1 MSPPAGDGEES
12 RVFISSASGGLAPYR
27 KAAVE
32 VCHKLGLQAVHMDE
46 FDPERAPPEEVCRRK
61 VEGCDVFVLL
71 LAHRYGSRP
80 PDRQLSY
87 TELEYRWAVNCP
99 GMELLAF
106 VVDPAFPWPPLDID
120 RGPDAE
126 ALAQFAV
133 RVRTDHLVRPLGE
146 LATFREDLMLALRKP
161 RRGARVPAAPMFH
174 AVPPYVGGAPFTGRI
189 GDLARLDEWAR
200 SLDPV
205 LAVEAIGGTGKSALT
220 WQWAQDQAPGVVDD
234 LAGRLWWSFYE
245 GSASMTRF
253 LQELL
258 AYTSGEPMRDVQQ
271 LERAE
276 LADQALAALR
286 SRRYLVVLDG
296 FERLLAAYHRFDPSK
311 VRDEEVE
318 SDKRSLIDPQAE
330 DVVSRLAAAT
340 PSKILIST
348 RLLPNALQSRFG
360 QRLPGVRHLRL
371 PGLTDEDTRE
381 LLARLDVRGSEP
393 AIAGFFGPL
402 ENHPLLVGIVAGLV
416 RDYRDAAGD
425 FDRWLADPD
434 AGGALRV
441 PDLDLT
447 QRRTHIL
454 AAALAG
460 LQPEPRRLLGWIS
473 VLAER
478 VSWATLVA
486 INPFQP
492 QASSPARSRSSKV
505 TAAARKKLVA
515 ALQDLDK
522 RGLLWW
528 DRSSNS
534 YDLHPI
540 IRAYAYEQLEDT
552 DRVDANDRIRD
563 HFQAL
568 PPEDP
573 ARASSVEDLNQ
584 TITIFRALIGASHLS
599 DAKALWARFGD
610 TLLIDLGSYATITE
624 LLSPVADLGG
634 PATRK
639 LRGDLAIAYF
649 YLGRYQESID
659 LEASLIAEDVG
670 YYEVGNVGRCLHN
683 LAFRHRE
690 AGNSIAASR
699 YLELGQ
705 AINAATGQAPDGDL
719 HAARAEFAVSQ
730 GQVREARKLL
740 DRAERLGP
748 GLASPWFAEKIE
760 YWLLYLA
767 LVAGNDLTTRQLD
780 DATAKAHSWLHR
792 RRLAELR
799 CELLVR
805 QGQPELALAAA
816 QEYEQLGRNAGLNV
830 VPARSAFLLAK
841 VSRTSEA
848 AVAVEESLTRLHR
861 IHPAD
866 QPNLYLARAL
876 WELGRTAE
884 AALQAEEAFRQ
895 AWRDGPPYCQHWDLR
910 EARELLQA
918 MGRNTPDLPTVAP
931 ATVTVPQ
938 ERLIR
943 SFITSLE
950 TKDDRKPE

>member
-1 MSPPAGDGEES
+1 MSPPAGDGEVS

-27 KAAVE
+27 KAAVD
-32 VCHKLGLQAVHMDE
+32 VCHRLGLQAVHMDE

-80 PDRQLSY
+80 PGRQLSY

-106 VVDPAFPWPPLDID
+106 VVDPAFAWPPLDID

-126 ALAQFAV
+126 ALAQFAI
-133 RVRTDHLVRPLGE
+133 RVRTDHLVRPLAE
-146 LATFREDLMLALRKP
+146 LTAFREDLMLALRKP
-161 RRGARVPAAPMFH
+161 RRGAWVPAAPMFH
-174 AVPPYVGGAPFTGRI
+174 AMPPYVGGAPFTGRT
-189 GDLARLDEWAR
+189 GDLAVLDEWAR
-200 SLDPV
+200 SPDPV

-220 WQWAQDQAPGVVDD
+220 WQWTQEQAPGVVVD

-258 AYTSGEPMRDVQQ
+258 AYTSGARMRDIQR
-271 LERAE
+271 LERGD

-296 FERLLAAYHRFDPSK
+296 FERLLTAYHRIDPSK
-311 VRDEEVE
+311 VRDDEVE

-330 DVVSRLAAAT
+330 EVVSRLAAAT

-371 PGLTDEDTRE
+371 PGLTDADTRE
-381 LLARLDVRGSEP
+381 LLARLDVHGGKA

-425 FDRWLADPD
+425 FDRWLADPA

-478 VSWATLVA
+478 LSWATLVA

-492 QASSPARSRSSKV
+492 QASSPAKSPSSRAA
-505 TAAARKKLVA
+505 AAARKKLVA
-515 ALQDLDK
+515 ALEDLDK

-573 ARASSVEDLNQ
+573 ARATSVEDLSQ

-599 DAKALWARFGD
+599 DARALWARFGG
-610 TLLIDLGSYATITE
+610 TLLIDLGSYATVTE
-624 LLSPVADLGG
+624 LLGPVADRDG
-634 PATRK
+634 PVTRK
-639 LRGDLAIAYF
+639 LRGDLAMAYF
-649 YLGRYQESID
+649 YLGRYQESIG
-659 LEASLIAEDVG
+659 LEARLLTEDVG
-670 YYEVGNVGRCLHN
+670 YNEMGNVQRCLHN

-690 AGNSIAASR
+690 AGNSVAASR
-699 YLELGQ
+699 YLELGE
-705 AINAATGQAPDGDL
+705 AVNAATGQAADGNQY
-719 HAARAEFAVSQ
+719 AARAEFAVSQ
-730 GQVREARKLL
+730 GRVREARKLL
-740 DRAERLGP
+740 DRAERFGP
-748 GLASPWFAEKIE
+748 GLASPWFAEKID
-760 YWLLYLA
+760 YWRLYLA
-767 LVAGNDLTTRQLD
+767 LVAGDDLTTRQLD

-805 QGQPELALAAA
+805 QGQSEPALAAA

-841 VSRTSEA
+841 TGRSSEA

-876 WELGRTAE
+876 WELGRITE
-884 AALQAEEAFRQ
+884 AATQAEEAYRQ

-910 EARELLQA
+910 DARDLLRTMDRKA
-918 MGRNTPDLPTVAP
+918 PDLPVVDA
-931 ATVTVPQ
+931 ASVTVPQ

-943 SFITSLE
+943 SFITALE
-950 TKDDRKPE
+950 TKGDADLE

>member
-1 MSPPAGDGEES
+1 MSPSAGDAEVS
-12 RVFISSASGGLAPYR
+12 RVFISSASGGLTPYR
-27 KAAVE
+27 EAAVE
-32 VCHKLGLQAVHMDE
+32 VCHRLGLQAAHMEE

-61 VEGCDVFVLL
+61 VESCDAFVLL
-71 LAHRYGSRP
+71 LGHRYGSRP
-80 PDRQLSY
+80 PGQRLSY

-106 VVDPAFPWPPLDID
+106 VVDPAFAWPPLDID

-126 ALAQFAV
+126 ALAQFTG
-133 RVRTDHLVRPLGE
+133 RVRTDHLVRPLAE
-146 LATFREDLMLALRKP
+146 LAAFREDLMLALRKP
-161 RRGARVPAAPMFH
+161 RHGARVPAAPIFH
-174 AVPPYVGGAPFTGRI
+174 AVPPYVGGAPFTGRVV
-189 GDLARLDEWAR
+189 DLAVLDEWAR
-200 SLDPV
+200 SPDPV

-220 WQWAQDQAPGVVDD
+220 WQWTQDQAPGVVDD
-234 LAGRLWWSFYE
+234 LSGRLWWSFYE

-258 AYTSGEPMRDVQQ
+258 AYTSGEPMRDIQQ

-318 SDKRSLIDPQAE
+318 ADKRSLIDPHAE
-330 DVVSRLAAAT
+330 EIVSRLAAAT

-348 RLLPNALQSRFG
+348 RLLPAALQGRFG
-360 QRLPGVRHLRL
+360 QHLPGVQHLRL
-371 PGLTDEDTRE
+371 PGLTDADTGE
-381 LLARLDVRGSEP
+381 LLARLDVHGSQT

-416 RDYRDAAGD
+416 RDYRAAPGD
-425 FDRWLADPD
+425 FDKWLADPT

-441 PDLDLT
+441 PDLHLT

-454 AAALAG
+454 AAALSG
-460 LQPEPRRLLGWIS
+460 LRPEPRRLLGWIS

-492 QASSPARSRSSKV
+492 QSSSPAESRSSEV
-505 TAAARKKLVA
+505 GADARANLVV
-515 ALQDLDK
+515 ALEDLDK

-540 IRAYAYEQLEDT
+540 IRAYAFEQLEDT

-573 ARASSVEDLNQ
+573 ARATSVEDLSQ

-599 DAKALWARFGD
+599 DARALWARFGA
-610 TLLIDLGSYATITE
+610 TLLVDLGSYATITE
-624 LLSPVADLGG
+624 LLAPILDRGG
-634 PATRK
+634 PVTRK

-649 YLGRYQESID
+649 YLGQYQESIGQ
-659 LEASLIAEDVG
+659 EARLLAEDIG
-670 YYEVGNVGRCLHN
+670 YNEIQNAQRCLHN

-690 AGNSIAASR
+690 AGNSIAASH
-699 YLELGQ
+699 YLDLLE
-705 AINAATGQAPDGDL
+705 AINAATGHGAGGDVC
-719 HAARAEFAVSQ
+719 AARAEFAVSQ
-730 GQVREARKLL
+730 GLVGQARELF
-740 DRAERLGP
+740 DQAERLGP
-748 GLASPWFAEKIE
+748 GPASPWFEEKIE
-760 YWLLYLA
+760 YWRLYLA
-767 LVAGNDLTTRQLD
+767 LVAGESLTIRQLD
-780 DATAKAHSWLHR
+780 DATAKPHSWLHG
-792 RRLAELR
+792 RRLASLR
-799 CELLVR
+799 CELFMKH
-805 QGQPELALAAA
+805 GQPELAFTTA

-830 VPARSAFLLAK
+830 IPARSAFLLAK
-841 VSRTSEA
+841 LGRATEA
-848 AVAVEESLTRLHR
+848 TAAIEESLTRRHR

-866 QPNLYLARAL
+866 QPSLYLARAL
-876 WELGRTAE
+876 WELRRIAE
-884 AALQAEEAFRQ
+884 ASALADEAYRQ

-910 EARELLQA
+910 DARALLDT
-918 MGRNTPDLPTVAP
+918 MDRPVPDLPTIDP

-943 SFITSLE
+943 SFIAALE
-950 TKDDRKPE
+950 NKDRKD